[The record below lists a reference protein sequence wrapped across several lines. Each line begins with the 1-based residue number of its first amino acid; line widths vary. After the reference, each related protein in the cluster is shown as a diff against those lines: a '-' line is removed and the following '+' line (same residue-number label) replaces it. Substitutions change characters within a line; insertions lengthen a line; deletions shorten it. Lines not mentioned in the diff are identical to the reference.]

1 MQHEDY
7 EDDDSYEEARV
18 GMEST
23 LIETEEHYKK
33 LNNECRELLKEN
45 VTKNNILHILNTKQ
59 NQENYSQSDRIRE
72 LENELYDR
80 NKLIPAS
87 FFREK
92 SRKKSGEKSGEKS
105 RKRSG
110 EKSRKRSG
118 EKNIQQVVIKP
129 FMLYKS
135 TNKNKKWDVYIPSTR
150 GLKKVSYGAFG
161 MSDYTFH
168 KDKVRR
174 DMYRNRHKNDHIS
187 DPYKAGFWS
196 WWHLWGESFNSKTS
210 FKGAVRKAKK
220 LLYFIFP

>member
-1 MQHEDY
+1 
-7 EDDDSYEEARV
+7 
-18 GMEST
+18 
-23 LIETEEHYKK
+23 
-33 LNNECRELLKEN
+33 
-45 VTKNNILHILNTKQ
+45 
-59 NQENYSQSDRIRE
+59 
-72 LENELYDR
+72 
-80 NKLIPAS
+80 
-87 FFREK
+87 
-92 SRKKSGEKSGEKS
+92 
-105 RKRSG
+105 
-110 EKSRKRSG
+110 
-118 EKNIQQVVIKP
+118 
-129 FMLYKS
+129 MLYKS